1 MIFLLSDF
9 FIPDS
14 QLGEIL
20 DKQQRELSNHTM
32 KITNLLIGGAV
43 LLLSSCSNGEKA
55 AIAPTNPGTPAESND
70 PKTKQAANKTSNKG
84 GQVVESGKY
93 HFELVPEKSAN
104 ETHLDLYLQKGDD
117 HQAII
122 DAKVSGEVQSPD
134 GQSKTVAF
142 TYDAEGKHYAVGFPG
157 KTAGAYQL
165 KITAAIG
172 TDRADARF
180 SFDR

>member
-1 MIFLLSDF
+1 MLL
-9 FIPDS
+9 
-14 QLGEIL
+14 
-20 DKQQRELSNHTM
+20 
-32 KITNLLIGGAV
+32 A
-43 LLLSSCSNGEKA
+43 SCSSGEKA
-55 AIAPTNPGTPAESND
+55 AQSPSNNAVIDSAASTSPTIKSEAPA
-70 PKTKQAANKTSNKG
+70 PKSNKG

-104 ETHLDLYLQKGDD
+104 ETHLDLYLQKGNDR
-117 HQAII
+117 QAIT

-142 TYDAEGKHYAVGFPG
+142 TYDADGKHYAGVFPG

-165 KITAAIG
+165 KISAVIG
-172 TDRADARF
+172 DDKADGRF